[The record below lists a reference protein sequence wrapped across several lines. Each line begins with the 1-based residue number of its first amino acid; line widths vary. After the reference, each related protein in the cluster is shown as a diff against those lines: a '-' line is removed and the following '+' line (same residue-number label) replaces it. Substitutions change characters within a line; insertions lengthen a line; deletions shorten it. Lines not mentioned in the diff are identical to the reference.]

1 MIGKLIGALIGRE
14 IDRRDGDSGVK
25 GAVIGAA
32 APAVIKRLGSLGLL
46 LGGAYVAKKAYDRRK
61 ERKAKATDPAA

>member
-1 MIGKLIGALIGRE
+1 MIGKLIGALVGRE

-32 APAVIKRLGSLGLL
+32 APAVLKRLGSLGLI
-46 LGGAYVAKKAYDRRK
+46 LGGAYVAKKMYDR
-61 ERKAKATDPAA
+61 AKGNKSGPTA